1 LKSEPPPL
9 AERRARLVVLAEAQ
23 RRALASEIEAWRR
36 PLAIADRGMAAV
48 RFIKDHPAWVV
59 GTAVVGGAVVPGA
72 LRTSRLAGWL
82 GRGLGVWRIARR
94 LRGHNPSA

>member
-1 LKSEPPPL
+1 V
-9 AERRARLVVLAEAQ
+9 ALAEAQ
-23 RRALASEIEAWRR
+23 RRALASEIEPWRR

-72 LRTSRLAGWL
+72 LRTSRVAGWL
-82 GRGLGVWRIARR
+82 GRGLAAWRIARR
-94 LRGHNPSA
+94 LRDRTPSA